1 MSKKAALVVWIREY
15 RDYHHQDEL
24 RLNTLEDTFLKLAAV
39 KPHKKKQRRMFGEAV
54 GKF

>member
-24 RLNTLEDTFLKLAAV
+24 MLNTLEDTFIKMAAL
-39 KPHKKKQRRMFGEAV
+39 KPHKKK
-54 GKF
+54 